1 MNRWLRRILVL
12 VVITIVIITLRLTV
26 FRPEPVPVSVHV
38 VGRGR
43 VESTLVNS
51 RAGTVK
57 SRHRARMSP
66 GIAGLVARIPA
77 SEGNRVEA
85 GEVLLLLEDAE
96 FQAQVQL
103 AERTL
108 EASVE
113 TANEARLG
121 SEQAERDRRR
131 AVDLFA
137 NTLVSEQRVEET
149 INAAERAVARW
160 QASKQVVKQAEASLA
175 LAEANLAKSV
185 MVAPFAGVVLD
196 ITTEIGEWIT
206 PAPPG
211 VFIPPVIDLIDPDTL
226 YVEAPLDEAD
236 VSQVAV
242 GQMVRIT
249 LDAFRGQEFSGQLT
263 YASSFVETA
272 IEQNRTLTVEAEFS
286 KGKLPANLLPGLSVD
301 VEVILAFHDD
311 VLRIPTYTLLAGN
324 RVLVVRKGLLV
335 ERKVKTGLSNWQYTE
350 IISGLESGD
359 RLVVSLDRVDVV
371 AGAEV
376 TVTKEEAR

>member
-1 MNRWLRRILVL
+1 
-12 VVITIVIITLRLTV
+12 
-26 FRPEPVPVSVHV
+26 
-38 VGRGR
+38 
-43 VESTLVNS
+43 
-51 RAGTVK
+51 
-57 SRHRARMSP
+57 MSP